1 MRTFFGYLLCFCTLI
16 ILIILINGFSAEL
29 QQYQSPQN
37 YIEDKINLKNTSLP
51 QMSYI
56 TSADHQMIS
65 QIANE
70 EKRINLA
77 DREIPQLLKDAF
89 VTAEDRHFFEHKGI
103 DFLAVGRA
111 ILKNSKEES
120 IVQGGSTITQ
130 QLARNLYL
138 NQEKTYNRKLTEL
151 LYSLQLEQQYSKE
164 QILQMYI
171 NAIYFG
177 NGVYGIEAAAQFYF
191 NKTTTALTDGELLFL
206 AAIPNNPTL
215 YDPLVNFENTK
226 MRQERILEQLV
237 LENSLPADRA
247 DLLKSERITLN
258 LGERTDLFPDYV
270 TYVEQEFRQLIAQN
284 EQLTES
290 LSSPQKSVREKAEA
304 ALEQKVTEVLESGII
319 IHTALDTALQEK
331 SQRTLQQ
338 GLPYRDVEGA
348 IAVIQHHTHELVSLI
363 GAKAY
368 KKYSF
373 HRGFQ
378 SYRQPGSTIKPLL
391 VYAPYI
397 ERTGAPINSKIDG
410 SAFCSNGYCPQNYGG
425 ISVGVVPIKKAFI
438 WSYNTTAVRLLQ
450 QNGVRES
457 FAYLNH
463 FAFQRVN
470 DQDFRLPAAIG
481 GFTYGMS
488 TLELTAAYTSFQDG
502 TFQQPRAIREV
513 TDLKGN
519 ILYEWK
525 DQSVQVWNADTV
537 RKMRNLLTS
546 VIKEGTAKGAN
557 YSSDGYIGGKTG
569 TTNNTRDLWFIGL
582 NDRYTAGVWIG
593 KDRPENIE
601 YIGQPQLAI
610 WRTIMRDLSD

>member
-1 MRTFFGYLLCFCTLI
+1 MRTFFGYLLCFCTFI
-16 ILIILINGFSAEL
+16 ILIIFINGFSEEF
-29 QQYQSPQN
+29 QHYKSPQT
-37 YIEDKINLKNTSLP
+37 YIENKIDLKNASLP

-56 TSADHQMIS
+56 TSADNQTIS
-65 QIANE
+65 IIANE
-70 EKRINLA
+70 EKRMNLA
-77 DREIPQLLKDAF
+77 DEEIPQLLKDAF

-103 DFLAVGRA
+103 DFIAVGRA
-111 ILKNSKEES
+111 ILKNAEEES

-151 LYSLQLEQQYSKE
+151 LYSLQLEKQYSKE

-177 NGVYGIEAAAQFYF
+177 NGVYGIEAASHYYF
-191 NKTTTALTDGELLFL
+191 NKTTSDLTDGELLFL
-206 AAIPNNPTL
+206 SAIPNNPTL

-237 LENSLPADRA
+237 LENHIHEDQAE
-247 DLLKSERITLN
+247 LLKNERITLH
-258 LGERTDLFPDYV
+258 LGERIDLFPDYV
-270 TYVEQEFRQLIAQN
+270 TYVEQEFRQLIAHN

-290 LSSPQKSVREKAEA
+290 LASPHETVREEAKA
-304 ALEQKVTEVLESGII
+304 ALDQKVTEVLDSGVI
-319 IHTALDTALQEK
+319 IHTALDTTLQEK
-331 SQRTLQQ
+331 SQRALQQ

-368 KKYSF
+368 NKYSF

-397 ERTGAPINSKIDG
+397 ELTGASLTSKIDG

-425 ISVGVVPIKKAFI
+425 ISVGSVPIKSAFM
-438 WSYNTTAVRLLQ
+438 WSYNTPAVRLLQ
-450 QNGVRES
+450 QNGIRES
-457 FAYLNH
+457 FEYLNH
-463 FAFQRVN
+463 FAFKMV
-470 DQDFRLPAAIG
+470 DEQDYLLPAAIG

-488 TLELTAAYTSFQDG
+488 PLELTAAYTSFHDG
-502 TFQQPRAIREV
+502 IYQQPRAIREV
-513 TDLKGN
+513 TDLNGN
-519 ILYEWK
+519 LLYEWK
-525 DQSVQVWNADTV
+525 DQSVTVWNAVTV
-537 RKMRNLLTS
+537 RKMRSLLNS
-546 VIKEGTAKGAN
+546 VIKEGTAKGAY
-557 YSSDGYIGGKTG
+557 YSSNGYIGGKTG
-569 TTNNTRDLWFIGL
+569 TTNNTKDLWFIGL
-582 NDRYTAGVWIG
+582 NDHYTAGVWIG
-593 KDRPENIE
+593 KDKPEDIE

-610 WRTIMRDLSD
+610 WRTIMRGLSN